1 MFISICQL
9 QVGDDLFRDKAQL
22 PLNNRQTKKICLS
35 YQFCFMLVS
44 VNYLTML
51 FKTSFNLHCSQF
63 ELLDKCSLYCVKV
76 YCGSK
81 LFTNL
86 VRNFICFIEVWF
98 ESVVFFVFFRRKCL
112 WNNLVTIYTEKILEI
127 SWSFPI
133 IQVISA
139 LISNSVNTHHI
150 ATVTVT
156 ILTGGKVCSGTDRA
170 LQL

>member
-9 QVGDDLFRDKAQL
+9 QVRDDLFRDKAQL

-35 YQFCFMLVS
+35 YQFSFMLVS

-63 ELLDKCSLYCVKV
+63 ELLDKFSLYCVKV
-76 YCGSK
+76 NCGSK

-98 ESVVFFVFFRRKCL
+98 ESVVCVEGFESNPSTHFSCFCEGNSF
-112 WNNLVTIYTEKILEI
+112 EI
-127 SWSFPI
+127 I
-133 IQVISA
+133 
-139 LISNSVNTHHI
+139 
-150 ATVTVT
+150 
-156 ILTGGKVCSGTDRA
+156 
-170 LQL
+170 